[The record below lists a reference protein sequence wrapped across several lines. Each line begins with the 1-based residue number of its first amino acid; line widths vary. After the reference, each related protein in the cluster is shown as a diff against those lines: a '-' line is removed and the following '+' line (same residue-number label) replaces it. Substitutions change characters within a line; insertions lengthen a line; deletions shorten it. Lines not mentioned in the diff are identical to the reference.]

1 MASRQTPAEL
11 ARCDLAKTAERE
23 HTPTATATTPSVAGN
38 VMPMSVRSLPAALR
52 ACARLQPHDPAFTFM
67 DYEQDWDGVAIT
79 LTWSQLYRRTLNV
92 AQELSRCGSTG
103 DRVVIS
109 APQGLEY
116 VVAFLGALQAGR
128 IAVPLSVP
136 QGGVTDERSD
146 SVLSDSSPVA
156 ILTTS
161 SAVDDVVQHVARR
174 PGESRHQ
181 LSKLICSIW
190 TLRMGIPSKK
200 TSIHLPRICNTPPG
214 PPARP
219 LAW

>member
-174 PGESRHQ
+174 PGNPRHQ

>member
-109 APQGLEY
+109 APQ
-116 VVAFLGALQAGR
+116 
-128 IAVPLSVP
+128 
-136 QGGVTDERSD
+136 
-146 SVLSDSSPVA
+146 DSS
-156 ILTTS
+156 TS
-161 SAVDDVVQHVARR
+161 SPFSARCR
-174 PGESRHQ
+174 PGASPCRFRFH
-181 LSKLICSIW
+181 KAA
-190 TLRMGIPSKK
+190 
-200 TSIHLPRICNTPPG
+200 LPMNVPIRY
-214 PPARP
+214 
-219 LAW
+219 